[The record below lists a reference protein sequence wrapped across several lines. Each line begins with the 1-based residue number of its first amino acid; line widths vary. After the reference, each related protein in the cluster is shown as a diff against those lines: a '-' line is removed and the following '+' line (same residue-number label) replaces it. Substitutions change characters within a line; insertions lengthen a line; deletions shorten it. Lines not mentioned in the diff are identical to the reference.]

1 MKWCLIVVLICISLL
16 TNNDEHLFMD
26 LVTTSRFSLEKTL
39 FKDLI
44 LFCINFSITS
54 IFGVSKSRVFVFF
67 FFNVYLF
74 TYLAVSVLVVAY
86 RLSSCGAWA

>member
-1 MKWCLIVVLICISLL
+1 
-16 TNNDEHLFMD
+16 MD

-54 IFGVSKSRVFVFF
+54 IFRVNKSRVFLIYI
-67 FFNVYLF
+67 YLF
-74 TYLAVSVLVVAY
+74 IYLAVSVLVEAY